1 MIQAL
6 LRTPAPRLNQP
17 TVFKLPCGLTL
28 IAEQMPIDVVTLD
41 IWARVGS
48 AMEPDEINGMAH
60 FLEHMVFKGTERLK
74 AGEFE
79 QRVEAR
85 GASMNAA
92 TSQDYTHFYITTAPK
107 DFEELAPLQLDLV
120 FNPLIPDPDF
130 EPERQVVLEEILRS
144 EDNPQRRGY
153 RHMIESCFERLPY
166 RRQVL
171 GPAAVV
177 ETVTPAQMREF
188 HARWYRPENL
198 TIVAVGNL
206 PVETLRRTVEAAI
219 PEHFK
224 TAQTNPAPHSSPSL
238 PPSALLPE
246 PPLQQVQRHEFTDPA
261 LQQTRMSMSWRVP
274 GLQHIDD
281 TYSLDVLASILS
293 QGRTSRLVQDLREQR
308 SLVTSVS
315 ASNADYWAQGL
326 FTISTRL
333 EAENL
338 EAVEALIVEH
348 LHRLRNTPVTEAEIS
363 RVRTQVANRFV
374 FGNERPSD
382 RAGLYGYYQTLMGDL
397 EPAFNYPE
405 IIRSITAEDLQEAA
419 LRYLNPEAYTF
430 VVIRPEAK

>member
-1 MIQAL
+1 MTQAL
-6 LRTPAPRLNQP
+6 LRTRAPRLNNP
-17 TVFKLPCGLTL
+17 TLFKLPCGLTV

-41 IWARVGS
+41 VWARVGS

-74 AGEFE
+74 PGEFE
-79 QRVEAR
+79 QRVEER
-85 GASMNAA
+85 GAVMNAA

-120 FNPLIPDPDF
+120 FNPTIPDIDF

-144 EDNPQRRGY
+144 EDSPQRRGY

-171 GPAAVV
+171 GPSAVIAAV
-177 ETVTPAQMREF
+177 TPQQMRDF
-188 HARWYRPENL
+188 HAQWYTPQNL

-206 PVETLRRTVEAAI
+206 PVETMVETIQQSISDSFAART
-219 PEHFK
+219 
-224 TAQTNPAPHSSPSL
+224 SSPVL
-238 PPSALLPE
+238 PPSAVLPE
-246 PPLQQVQRHEFTDPA
+246 APLAEVSRYEFTDPA
-261 LQQTRMSMSWRVP
+261 LQQTRLTMSWRVP
-274 GLQHIDD
+274 GLQHVDD
-281 TYSLDVLASILS
+281 TYSLDMLASILS
-293 QGRTSRLVQDLREQR
+293 QGRTSRLIQDLREQR
-308 SLVTSVS
+308 ALVTSVS

-326 FTISTRL
+326 FTISARL
-333 EAENL
+333 KAEHL
-338 EAVEALIVEH
+338 AAVEALIVEH
-348 LHRLRNTPVTEAEIS
+348 LNRLRQMPVTQAEIA
-363 RVRTQVANRFV
+363 RVQTQVANRFV

-397 EPAFNYPE
+397 EPAFNYPD

-419 LRYLNPEAYTF
+419 LRYLNPEAYTL
-430 VVIRPEAK
+430 VVIRPEGTGN

>member
-1 MIQAL
+1 MTTAL
-6 LRTPAPRLNQP
+6 LQTLPPRLNQP
-17 TVFKLPCGLTL
+17 SVFTLPCGLTI

-41 IWARVGS
+41 VWARVGS

-60 FLEHMVFKGTERLK
+60 FLEHMVFKGTERLR

-79 QRVEAR
+79 RRVEER
-85 GASMNAA
+85 GAVMNAA

-120 FNPLIPDPDF
+120 LNPTIPEGDF

-144 EDNPQRRGY
+144 EDSPQRRSY

-171 GPAAVV
+171 GPAAVI
-177 ETVTPAQMREF
+177 EQVTAQQMRDF
-188 HARWYRPENL
+188 HRQWYTPQNL
-198 TIVAVGNL
+198 TLVAVGNL
-206 PVETLRRTVEAAI
+206 PVEAMVKTISDSI
-219 PEHFK
+219 PAHFQ
-224 TAQTNPAPHSSPSL
+224 ARQSSPVM
-238 PPSALLPE
+238 PPVAVLPE
-246 PPLQQVQRHEFTDPA
+246 SPFSRIRRHGFTDPT
-261 LQQTRMSMSWRVP
+261 LQQARLMLSWRVP
-274 GLQHIDD
+274 GLQHIGD
-281 TYSLDVLASILS
+281 TYALDILASILS
-293 QGRTSRLVQDLREQR
+293 QGRTSRLIQELREQR
-308 SLVTSVS
+308 ALVTTIS

-326 FTISTRL
+326 FTISARL
-333 EAENL
+333 KPENL
-338 EAVEALIVEH
+338 EAVEALVVEH
-348 LHRLRNTPVTEAEIS
+348 LNRLRNTPVTEAEIS

-405 IIRSITAEDLQEAA
+405 IIRSITAEDLQAA
-419 LRYLNPEAYTF
+419 AQKYLNPEAYTL
-430 VVIRPEAK
+430 VAIHPEAK